1 MSASQLAALLNER
14 YGFAFAADR
23 IVEVGRTSGSTL
35 FEASNDEGAAVQVEL
50 FLSLIHISEPT
61 RLHKVSRMPSS
72 A

>member
-1 MSASQLAALLNER
+1 MSAPQLAALLNER

-50 FLSLIHISEPT
+50 FDTAAVRGIGCLLYTSDAADE
-61 RLHKVSRMPSS
+61 
-72 A
+72 